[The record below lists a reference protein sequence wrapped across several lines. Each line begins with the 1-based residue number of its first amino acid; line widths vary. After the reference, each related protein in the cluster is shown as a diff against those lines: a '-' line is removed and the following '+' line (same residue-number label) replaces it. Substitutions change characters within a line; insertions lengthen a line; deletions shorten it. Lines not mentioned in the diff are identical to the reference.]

1 MAESSSTQSVSLS
14 MKATIYGI
22 QKKFPSVKN
31 ITCCELESWRS
42 SKEDLIILVNVNK
55 FGERARLGLCRQ
67 NIYLNSRISQ
77 LLIQKYNLDFFCS
90 H

>member
-31 ITCCELESWRS
+31 ITCCELESWRI

-67 NIYLNSRISQ
+67 NFILTPELAN
-77 LLIQKYNLDFFCS
+77 C
-90 H
+90 